1 MKLLKQLSRKKSGI
15 VKKWFDG
22 IVSTYPA
29 DTAQFLESQ
38 KDPFANPVGQTTRKN
53 IEAIFDQI
61 VSAADPNSVREFLDP
76 IIRIRAIQDFTP
88 AKAISWIFDL
98 KDIIRDALALHAG
111 EAQRLEELS
120 KLERRIDQFGLL
132 AFDIYMQCREK
143 IYDLKANEM
152 RARTFSAFSR
162 AGLIKDPADN
172 DSPAQ

>member
-1 MKLLKQLSRKKSGI
+1 MSLLKQLSRKKSGI
-15 VKKWFDG
+15 VNIWFDR
-22 IVSTYPA
+22 IIATYPV
-29 DTAQFLESQ
+29 DTAQFLASQ
-38 KDPFANPVGQTTRKN
+38 KDPFANPVGQTTRQN

-61 VSAADPNSVREFLDP
+61 VSTADPGTARELLDP

-98 KDIIRDALALHAG
+98 KDIIRETPALHAG
-111 EAQRLEELS
+111 DGQGLEELAR
-120 KLERRIDQFGLL
+120 LERRIDQFGLL

-143 IYDLKANEM
+143 IYELKANEM

>member
-1 MKLLKQLSRKKSGI
+1 MNLLKQLARKKSGI

-22 IVSTYPA
+22 IIATYPV
-29 DTAQFLESQ
+29 DTAQFLASQ
-38 KDPFANPVGQTTRKN
+38 KDPFANPVGQTTRQNLK
-53 IEAIFDQI
+53 AIFDQI
-61 VSAADPNSVREFLDP
+61 ASAADPGAARELLDP

-88 AKAISWIFDL
+88 AKAISFIFDL
-98 KDIIRDALALHAG
+98 KDIIRDTLALHTG
-111 EAQRLEELS
+111 DGQRLEELS
-120 KLERRIDQFGLL
+120 RIERRIDQFGLL